1 MPVDASCGFY
11 HLKSSLSLSCIEPVS
26 FIKCVK
32 IRFGATSYL
41 LQVVETSIKLG
52 GKSLDNQLASSLL
65 KACRRLVIITNF
77 SMKGFCLQPRFFQV
91 YFVFFINRFMW
102 VMCLLKSMM
111 NVFPDY
117 LQRKVKS
124 WRWYYYLILVGII
137 LIYYCKW
144 CSLIGYSTCYL
155 FIIR

>member
-1 MPVDASCGFY
+1 MPLDASCG
-11 HLKSSLSLSCIEPVS
+11 LNQLESSFSLSCIKPVS
-26 FIKCVK
+26 FIKSVK

-41 LQVVETSIKLG
+41 LQVVETSVKLG
-52 GKSLDNQLASSLL
+52 GKSLDNQLASLL
-65 KACRRLVIITNF
+65 TTCRRLVIITNF
-77 SMKGFCLQPRFFQV
+77 SMKGFCLQPHFFQV

-124 WRWYYYLILVGII
+124 LGWYFYLILVES
-137 LIYYCKW
+137 Y
-144 CSLIGYSTCYL
+144 
-155 FIIR
+155 